1 MLSYNGNSNLSNTWY
16 IAILIISILLR
27 ILCDDIFILRQFPVC
42 PVCRRNW
49 PNKAC
54 CPTSRTCRMCS
65 PPVECVG
72 MWGAWATDT
81 RYRSQQVFHKARHSA
96 SCYYDPQPTTNMRLI
111 ADLIDLSCCYF
122 ICMYIIYMNSK
133 HFKILIRE
141 LRTGEK
147 KTEALLLH
155 VEMGWRMDLLHK
167 SHNVPGQYPTMHH
180 SEQKCAHF
188 CSELCILGYGT
199 GTLWDLWI
207 RCIVAIISSS
217 VKFPR
222 RQCDSF

>member
-1 MLSYNGNSNLSNTWY
+1 MLPPRG
-16 IAILIISILLR
+16 
-27 ILCDDIFILRQFPVC
+27 
-42 PVCRRNW
+42 
-49 PNKAC
+49 

-122 ICMYIIYMNSK
+122 ICMYIIYIYIYMNSK

-155 VEMGWRMDLLHK
+155 GWDGVK
-167 SHNVPGQYPTMHH
+167 NGSVAQITQCTWSISHNAPFRTEM
-180 SEQKCAHF
+180 CTF
-188 CSELCILGYGT
+188 LF
-199 GTLWDLWI
+199 WI
-207 RCIVAIISSS
+207 MYSRIWNRYIVGF
-217 VKFPR
+217 VN
-222 RQCDSF
+222 